1 MPELLD
7 QLASVARADA
17 YWIEQIQECTAP
29 RPCRKSIHLAV
40 FVEPFLSLLM
50 CGQKT
55 IESRFSANG
64 CAPFEQIW
72 PGDLVLLK
80 RAGGEIVGIGRVRD
94 ARHLRRPIG
103 GWDELRL
110 AYQHQIGAPDN
121 AFWSDVSA
129 ASYATLIWFDHIDP
143 IAPLECDKR
152 DRRGWVVVKR
162 ASEQL
167 PLQFA

>member
-1 MPELLD
+1 LNRPSFAHRTPD
-7 QLASVARADA
+7 TDAGNRSRRSARISD
-17 YWIEQIQECTAP
+17 
-29 RPCRKSIHLAV
+29 RG
-40 FVEPFLSLLM
+40 F
-50 CGQKT
+50 
-55 IESRFSANG
+55 
-64 CAPFEQIW
+64 
-72 PGDLVLLK
+72 
-80 RAGGEIVGIGRVRD
+80 
-94 ARHLRRPIG
+94 G

-110 AYQHQIGAPDN
+110 AYQYEIGAADN

-143 IAPLECDKR
+143 IAPLDCDKR